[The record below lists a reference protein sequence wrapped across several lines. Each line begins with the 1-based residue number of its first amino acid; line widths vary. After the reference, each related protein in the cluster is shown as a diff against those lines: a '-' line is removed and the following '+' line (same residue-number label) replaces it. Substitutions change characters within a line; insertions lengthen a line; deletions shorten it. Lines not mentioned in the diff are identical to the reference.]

1 MRLLLA
7 VDSVATTEMVMK
19 AVTSRQWPR
28 GTRAR
33 VLSVVEDEAIPAE
46 VWREAGYTVEAVR
59 QEMRRR
65 GEEISALTV
74 EPLRRLGIEAEVT
87 IMRGDPSWLINFEA
101 RGWSADMIF
110 IRAHNRTDFRN
121 WMLGSV
127 ARSVARSA
135 PCSVEVVRPP
145 EFSPAGVS
153 DGSMKIL
160 LATDGSIHSDEAARV
175 FAARLWPE
183 GTEVKV
189 MSMVNPI
196 AYSVEEL
203 GLYQGGS
210 TKRAHR
216 AIGEAA
222 RVLGE
227 AGLRVS
233 AEVVA
238 GRAARRIIE
247 AAREMGADLIAVGTE
262 DRRGLGRLLFGS
274 VSEEVANGAHCS
286 VSIFRRPAAGGG
298 RPLSAFQHPEGYAGR
313 RVFT

>member
-7 VDSVATTEMVMK
+7 VDSVATTEMIMN

-33 VLSVVEDEAIPAE
+33 VLSVVEDEAVPAE
-46 VWREAGYTVEAVR
+46 VWREAGYTVDAVQ
-59 QEMRRR
+59 QEMERR
-65 GEEISALTV
+65 GEQVSALTV

-101 RGWSADMIF
+101 RGWSADMIL

-127 ARSVARSA
+127 ARSVAREA
-135 PCSVEVVRPP
+135 TCSVEVVRPRV
-145 EFSPAGVS
+145 FSPTGIS
-153 DGSMKIL
+153 NGRMKIL
-160 LATDGSIHSDEAARV
+160 LTTDGSIHSNEAARV
-175 FAARLWPE
+175 FAARPWPE
-183 GTEVKV
+183 GSEVKV

-203 GLYQGGS
+203 GLYQGGR
-210 TKRAHR
+210 TERAHQ

-222 RVLGE
+222 RILGE

-247 AAREMGADLIAVGTE
+247 AAKEMGADLVAVGTE

-286 VSIFRRPAAGGG
+286 VSIFRGPAAGGG
-298 RPLSAFQHPEGYAGR
+298 RSLTAIHHAEVYEGR
-313 RVFT
+313 SVFT